1 MAAYSKQLLEEK
13 AEWVEHIWPQYIE
26 ALWSS
31 CRWDILD
38 SEVEVSQGRS
48 FESDLGLIL
57 SAARHQDKKLVA
69 RRISAAREQLFLP
82 LAAAFSESYQR
93 AYALMLQLHMLHD
106 IELRL
111 CPLPDI
117 SGDDSPMHMPD
128 RDALRK
134 MSWDARL
141 QIVTPSFKVKEPI
154 LRLHRALDNLLW

>member
-31 CRWDILD
+31 CKWDIL
-38 SEVEVSQGRS
+38 EVSQGRS

-57 SAARHQDKKLVA
+57 SAARHQDKRLVA
-69 RRISAAREQLFLP
+69 RRISEAREQLFLS
-82 LAAAFSESYQR
+82 LAAALTESYQR

-128 RDALRK
+128 RDALRRV
-134 MSWDARL
+134 SWDARL
-141 QIVTPSFKVKEPI
+141 QIVTPSLKVKEPI
-154 LRLHRALDNLLW
+154 LRLHRVLDNLLW